1 VSYLEKMEGDMARN
15 GYYIPHKENLTTF
28 IYMMVG
34 QKKQMI
40 NNP

>member
-1 VSYLEKMEGDMARN
+1 MSSLALA
-15 GYYIPHKENLTTF
+15 YIADVPCPLTF